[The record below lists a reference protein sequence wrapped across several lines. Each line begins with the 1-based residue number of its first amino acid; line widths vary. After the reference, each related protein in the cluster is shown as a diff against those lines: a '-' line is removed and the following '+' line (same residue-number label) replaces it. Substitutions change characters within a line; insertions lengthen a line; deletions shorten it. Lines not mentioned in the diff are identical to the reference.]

1 MLSSQITLKE
11 SKMPQKTN
19 LIMIA
24 CADNLTFQIDGTF
37 DKVIFPHES
46 EAALLIE
53 EYLRWVKGIIQIDE
67 IPNNIGTK
75 QEILH
80 KGATT
85 IHESL
90 KTLLTNHYNLSMEF
104 SEDEYNTLY

>member
-1 MLSSQITLKE
+1 MLT
-11 SKMPQKTN
+11 
-19 LIMIA
+19 

-37 DKVIFPHES
+37 DKVIFHNES

-53 EYLRWVKGIIQIDE
+53 EYLRWVKDIIQIDE
-67 IPNNIGTK
+67 IPNNIGT

-85 IHESL
+85 LHESL
-90 KTLLTNHYNLSMEF
+90 KTLLADYYNLSMEF
-104 SEDEYNTLY
+104 TEDEFNTLY